1 MTVAYVET
9 SAAAKLIIDENESA
23 GLAAWLSR
31 DDLVV
36 QGTFLVETE
45 LRRLAHR
52 ENVAQERV
60 AELLDR
66 YTLFELSS
74 SLLREAGLLVGK
86 ALRPLD
92 AIHLAAALRLGV
104 DVLVTYD
111 ERLAEAAVAYGLRTL
126 APA

>member
-111 ERLAEAAVAYGLRTL
+111 ERLAEAAVVYGLRTL